1 MGPWPSASWSAA
13 VGAPTP
19 RWGWHQLEPAW
30 AARLVADAAL
40 PAGALVIDVGAG
52 HGALT
57 GPLIAAGARVIA
69 VEWHPARARYLRRH
83 FGDRVVVVQ
92 ADACDLRLP
101 RQPYHVVA
109 NPPFGVTT
117 ALLRRL
123 LQPGS
128 RLLSAHLVLQH
139 QAARRWCDH
148 DAPGRARWT
157 RTFAATRGAV
167 IPRGAFHPR
176 PPVDTRVLVIRR
188 REVER
193 T

>member
-1 MGPWPSASWSAA
+1 
-13 VGAPTP
+13 VGASTP

-40 PAGALVIDVGAG
+40 PVGALVIDVGAG
-52 HGALT
+52 HGALA

-69 VEWHPARARYLRRH
+69 VEWHPARVRYLRRH

-109 NPPFGVTT
+109 NPPFGITT

-128 RLLSAHLVLQH
+128 RLRSAHLVLQH
-139 QAARRWCDH
+139 QAARRWSGH
-148 DAPGRARWT
+148 DAPGRVRWAQ
-157 RTFAATRGAV
+157 TFAAGRGPV
-167 IPRGAFHPR
+167 IPRDAFRPR
-176 PPVDTRVLVIRR
+176 PPVDARVLVIRR
-188 REVER
+188 RGEDGTGAWIR
-193 T
+193 AR

>member
-1 MGPWPSASWSAA
+1 M
-13 VGAPTP
+13 GAPPP
-19 RWGWHQLEPAW
+19 RWGWHQLQPDW

-57 GPLIAAGARVIA
+57 GQLAAAGARVIA
-69 VEWHPARARYLRRH
+69 VERHPARARYLRQR
-83 FGDRVVVVQ
+83 FGDRIVVVQ

-128 RLLSAHLVLQH
+128 RLRSAHLVLQH
-139 QAARRWCDH
+139 QAARRWSGR
-148 DAPGRARWT
+148 DAPGRARWVQ
-157 RTFAATRGAV
+157 TFAATRGPV
-167 IPRGAFHPR
+167 IPRGAFRPR

-188 REVER
+188 READR
-193 T
+193 S